1 MDYYVEYHHYDQ
13 PVMVAHAEYHRN
25 SKPLPPIATTYNSYG
40 KVFTVYKDRID
51 NNYRPVMI
59 QPEVVYAAPQP
70 IVEAGEPPPYLPP
83 VSVPVIQEPKKEVKM
98 VDNTKDRFFHDCMK
112 WYQSVRECTRI
123 WNSDPDAS
131 VSD

>member
-1 MDYYVEYHHYDQ
+1 MDYDYVPPQYHSPPQAIIVAYEKYPPQ
-13 PVMVAHAEYHRN
+13 YGVRPVYVIKRELLYPQQQEI
-25 SKPLPPIATTYNSYG
+25 SLPPA
-40 KVFTVYKDRID
+40 
-51 NNYRPVMI
+51 
-59 QPEVVYAAPQP
+59 QP
-70 IVEAGEPPPYLPP
+70 IGLPPPYLPP
-83 VSVPVIQEPKKEVKM
+83 DPVPVIQEPKKEIKM